1 MSALEWCAERGEKK
15 KEERKE
21 NKTTKRGVG
30 GRGVGVNRKR
40 REGGEREGGKE
51 DGWRAAECSRK
62 CVQRGDRLYV
72 SVSVRMCVQQRAA
85 AALRLQGGVCVC
97 VRGSVPAVHKG
108 VGNRTRRLCP
118 LHPPQPPACV
128 RGAAGICRAMPRG
141 CAAPGDAA
149 QSRAGGA
156 GRPRESRG
164 HALAGW
170 QPPARGEA
178 ALLLPFLLLDLPSC
192 KAGLLGGRR
201 EGKEGMIISV
211 SAINISIRGAGVRLL
226 WTQELAFLPLLPSL
240 ALGSPRRRPSGPHR
254 PPRHPGGTRRPRPL
268 CPAASPSAGPG
279 LLPPREMSEGG
290 GGTAAGAGGG
300 RGRRGRSCSRCWH
313 RHSARRRGASLRPG
327 KHRLPAGRGML
338 PPF

>member
-1 MSALEWCAERGEKK
+1 MRGAGGKEKRGK
-15 KEERKE
+15 KRKQD
-21 NKTTKRGVG
+21 NKTRGG
-30 GRGVGVNRKR
+30 GGLIG
-40 REGGEREGGKE
+40 REGREAREREGKRM
-51 DGWRAAECSRK
+51 DGGRRSAAENAFSEGTGCMSVWV
-62 CVQRGDRLYV
+62 CV
-72 SVSVRMCVQQRAA
+72 CVCNNG
-85 AALRLQGGVCVC
+85 RLQRWGCKVVFVCVCVC

-211 SAINISIRGAGVRLL
+211 SAINISIRGARVRLL

-268 CPAASPSAGPG
+268 CPAASPSVGPG